1 LVEVAPAARPP
12 SRLAVLDGLRAV
24 AILLV
29 VGFHYGV
36 RWAPPWTRDASWLP
50 YGEMFTD
57 VWILKYGRSHA
68 CFFFLLSG
76 FVILLTLERCSGVAD
91 FWRKRLARLWPGL
104 IVCASLTTLALLAW
118 GPRQW
123 LKDPVSFVLSVL
135 MIDPEVLQ
143 PHFPHTDLGW
153 IDGAYWTLAVE
164 ARFYLLASLVFL
176 APRKAFLPAWLALQA
191 VSFLFAW
198 PPLARLGLADGAHKV
213 LMPIY
218 LPYFTLG
225 ICLFE
230 IFRSGRWAGL
240 PLLGALAAAAMIGV
254 NALWWTRF
262 PHEDPLGRFAVN
274 AGWIALF
281 VLFVVN
287 SPLVRP
293 LAFRPLAQLGE
304 ASYAL
309 FLLHEAAGMA
319 LTFALAGLGFPPLLN
334 LATVVAVM
342 IAASLVI
349 YHFVE
354 QPARGVLLG
363 AFRPLVDWI
372 SARAPWLGYA
382 PRLTQPQSV

>member
-1 LVEVAPAARPP
+1 MVELAPAARPS
-12 SRLAVLDGLRAV
+12 SRLAVLDGFRAV

-29 VGFHYGV
+29 IGFHYGV

-50 YGEMFTD
+50 YGEMFTG

-104 IVCASLTTLALLAW
+104 IVCASLTTLALLTW

-123 LKDPVSFVLSVL
+123 LKDPVSFILSVL

-164 ARFYLLASLVFL
+164 ARFYLLVSVVFL
-176 APRKAFLPAWLALQA
+176 LPRKAFLPAWLGLQA
-191 VSFLFAW
+191 ASFALAW
-198 PPLARLGLADGAHKV
+198 PPLAGEGALHML

-230 IFRSGRWAGL
+230 IWRSRRWAGL
-240 PLLGALAAAAMIGV
+240 PLWGALAAAAMIGV
-254 NALWWTRF
+254 NALWWTNF

-281 VLFVVN
+281 ALFVSG

-293 LAFRPLAQLGE
+293 LAFGPLARLGE

-319 LTFALAGLGFPPLLN
+319 LTFALQRLGLPPLLN
-334 LATVVAVM
+334 LATVVTVM
-342 IAASLVI
+342 IAVSLVI

-354 QPARGVLLG
+354 QPARLALLS
-363 AFRPLVDWI
+363 AFKPLVDWI
-372 SARAPWLGYA
+372 SVRAPWLGYA

>member
-1 LVEVAPAARPP
+1 MVEVAPSPKPA
-12 SRLAVLDGLRAV
+12 SRLAVLDGFRAV
-24 AILLV
+24 AIMLV

-50 YGEMFTD
+50 YGEMFTG
-57 VWILKYGRSHA
+57 VWLLKYGRSHA
-68 CFFFLLSG
+68 CFFFILSG
-76 FVILLTLERCSGVAD
+76 FVILLTLERCAGVAD

-104 IVCASLTTLALLAW
+104 IVCASLTTLALLVW

-135 MIDPEVLQ
+135 MIDPAVLQ
-143 PHFPHTDLGW
+143 QHFPDTKLGW

-164 ARFYLLASLVFL
+164 ARFYILVSALFLL
-176 APRKAFLPAWLALQA
+176 PGRAFLPAWLGLQA
-191 VSFLFAW
+191 ASFALAW
-198 PPLARLGLADGAHKV
+198 PLLHAQRDAKPVYELLL
-213 LMPIY
+213 PIY

-230 IFRSGRWAGL
+230 IYRSKRWSGL
-240 PLLGALAAAAMIGV
+240 PALGALAAAAMIAV

-281 VLFVVN
+281 LLFVAD
-287 SPLVRP
+287 SPLLRP
-293 LAFRPLAQLGE
+293 LAFKPLAQLGE

-334 LATVVAVM
+334 LAAVVAVM
-342 IAASLVI
+342 IAASLAI
-349 YHFVE
+349 YHLIE
-354 QPARGVLLG
+354 QPARLSLLN
-363 AFRPLVDWI
+363 AFKPLSDWV
-372 SARAPWLGYA
+372 SARAPWLDYR
-382 PRLTQPQSV
+382 PSVPQPQSA